1 MNLAES
7 KKLLDEVSAID
18 NRKLSNEL
26 VSAWHKVIGHLD
38 YKVAERALVLARRD
52 PQVQYLEPK
61 HIVAKTRDAIIELNE
76 EQRSEVSEESE
87 WKSEPIPVCRHHNE
101 KITRCEPCIH
111 RLMTEGRNLY
121 GTKLHEW
128 AVEHLYDRESLV

>member
-87 WKSEPIPVCRHHNE
+87 WKSEPIPVCRHHGE
-101 KITRCEPCIH
+101 RITRCEPCIH